1 MKTEYGSLTVEDV
14 EDIDTEAQ
22 SDGIHLTWAGKSLL
36 LFENDED
43 SLLQIGGKDG
53 ALDKG
58 EREYLDG
65 LAVRIAG
72 AFSD

>member
-1 MKTEYGSLTVEDV
+1 MKTEHGTLTVEDV

-22 SDGIHLTWAGKSLL
+22 SDGLHLTWAGKSLL

-53 ALDKG
+53 SLDKG
-58 EREYLDG
+58 EKEYLDG